1 MSNFRRGGVRSALT
15 MACVLASG
23 LAVALP
29 PGFGGG
35 IASAQPRVASASDR
49 AQADEWSRAVW
60 SAASANGDSGR
71 LDRLLQDPPALQP
84 LGLGMSISTL
94 EQNLAARETLRAEEL
109 AEAGTKLD
117 EDLAKVGEG
126 GPGRDLALSAAL
138 VTTVRMHLLSE
149 NKSAFLGE
157 ARTQRV
163 IELAAAAAREAES
176 RGDWLMAN
184 ELYVRLNALLE
195 HERTFRSDAERLSR
209 RLDILRLF
217 VPERLWELR
226 NERQL
231 AEGREALPA
240 YNPFGDDYTIKLQG
254 VREDSVVNAMKR
266 SAAEHVEHVSAVEL
280 AVGGLEGVATLAS
293 TKDIG
298 RVFPGVNDNRALTRF
313 LEYVAGARQT
323 LAARGTRVDFGETIS
338 RLLDMND
345 STIGLPHAAILHEF
359 GNGAVQRLDEF
370 TQIIWPD
377 ELAQFQKQ
385 TQGRFVG
392 IGVQIQQNEKSEIVV
407 VTPLEGTPAQRA
419 GVHAGDILKFVNGQS
434 IVGFSLNQAVSV
446 ITGEPGTTVRL
457 TVERLVNGE
466 RAQVDIEVPRAQIA
480 IGSVKGWERT
490 GAREDDWNWF
500 IDQQAGIGYMR
511 LTGFVDTT
519 DREFDRAINQMK
531 REGLNGLILDLRFN
545 PGGLLNQAVAIAN
558 RFIPVRNGT
567 IVQTADANGRVNE
580 QQRAD
585 ARRATVAGIPVI
597 VLVNE
602 GSASASEIVAG
613 AVQSYAQ
620 EGAID
625 AIVLGE
631 RSFGKGSVQNV
642 YFLPGNRAAMRLTT
656 HYYLLP
662 NGRRV
667 HRRPGE
673 TDWGVNPDFRVEML
687 PSQIEQAANL
697 RRDADV
703 LPIDETG
710 AIVDT
715 GTPRPDP
722 DDLLARGLDLQLQ
735 YALVL
740 LQSRSGAT
748 ALGQV
753 PRVIEP
759 VSIDN

>member
-1 MSNFRRGGVRSALT
+1 MSNSRRVGVRSAFVWTRVLS
-15 MACVLASG
+15 AGVLAASAG
-23 LAVALP
+23 L
-29 PGFGGG
+29 
-35 IASAQPRVASASDR
+35 ASAQPLTGTPTAR
-49 AQADEWSRAVW
+49 AEAEEWARQVW
-60 SAASANGDSGR
+60 SAAAADGDGGR
-71 LDRLLQDPPALQP
+71 LDQLLRDPPTLQP
-84 LGLGMSISTL
+84 MGLGASIATL
-94 EQNLAARETLRAEEL
+94 ETNLESREALRRTEL
-109 AEAGTKLD
+109 GEASTRLD
-117 EDLAKVGEG
+117 EQLAKAAEPGLAGE
-126 GPGRDLALSAAL
+126 LSLSDAL

-149 NKSAFLGE
+149 NKSEFLGQ

-163 IELAAAAAREAES
+163 IELAASAAHDAEE

-184 ELYVRLNALLE
+184 ELFVRLNALLE
-195 HERTFRSDAERLSR
+195 HERTYRHDAERLAR

-226 NERQL
+226 NQREL
-231 AEGREALPA
+231 AEGNDPLPA
-240 YNPFGDDYTIKLQG
+240 YNPFGDDYTVKLQG
-254 VREDSVVNAMKR
+254 VQEAAVVTALKR
-266 SAAEHVEHVSAVEL
+266 SAAEHVEHISSLDL
-280 AVGGLEGVATLAS
+280 ALGALDGVATLAS

-298 RVFPGVNDNRALTRF
+298 RVFPGVNDEASLTRF
-313 LEYVAGARQT
+313 LNYISNVRQT
-323 LAARGTRVDFGETIS
+323 LSARGTRIDFDQLVA
-338 RLLDMND
+338 RLLDEND
-345 STIGLPHAAILHEF
+345 TTIGLPHAAVLHEL
-359 GNGAVQRLDEF
+359 GNGAVARLDEF

-392 IGVQIQQNEKSEIVV
+392 VGVQIQMDEEANIVV

-419 GVHAGDILKFVNGQS
+419 GVHAGDILKAVDGRS

-446 ITGEPGTTVRL
+446 ITGEPGTAVRL
-457 TVERLVNGE
+457 TLERQIEGNATE
-466 RAQVDIEVPRAQIA
+466 IDIEVPRAQIA

-500 IDQQAGIGYMR
+500 IDEQAGIGYLR

-519 DREFDRAINQMK
+519 DREFDRAV
-531 REGLNGLILDLRFN
+531 REMRQHGLNSLILDLRFN
-545 PGGLLNQAVAIAN
+545 PGGLLNQAVAISN
-558 RFIPVRNGT
+558 RFIPTRNGT
-567 IVQTADANGRVNE
+567 IVQTADNAGHVATE
-580 QQRAD
+580 ERAD
-585 ARRATVAGIPVI
+585 ARFATVAGIPVV

-613 AVQSYAQ
+613 AIQSYAQ
-620 EGAID
+620 NGTIE

-642 YFLPGNRAAMRLTT
+642 YFLPGNKAAMRLTT

-673 TDWGVNPDFRVEML
+673 TDWGVNPDLHIEML
-687 PSQIEQAANL
+687 PSQIEEAANL

-710 AIVDT
+710 QIVDT
-715 GTPRPDP
+715 GTARPDP
-722 DDLLARGLDLQLQ
+722 NDLLNRGLDLQLQ

-740 LQSRSGAT
+740 LQSRSRES

-753 PRVIEP
+753 PQAHDP
-759 VSIDN
+759 VSIEN